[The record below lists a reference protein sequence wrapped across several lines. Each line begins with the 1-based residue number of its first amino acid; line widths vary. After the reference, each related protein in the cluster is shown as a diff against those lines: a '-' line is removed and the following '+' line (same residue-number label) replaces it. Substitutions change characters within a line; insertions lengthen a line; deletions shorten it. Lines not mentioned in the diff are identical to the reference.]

1 MRSSAM
7 ARRFGVFS
15 LAGAAVLL
23 FHTAAL
29 AQQSVPAKD
38 KTVKAP
44 AAKESA
50 AKDTP
55 AKESTAKEAAVS
67 APAKE
72 STAKEAPAKDAPAKE
87 STAKEAPAKDAP
99 VKNDADASKDAKEA
113 PAPTAS
119 PATPQAPQEL
129 PPGYGPPPGYRGSS
143 GQGYP
148 QPPAEDPYY
157 QGQYQPDYYYAPPPP
172 PYGYYP
178 PPRYHRR
185 YAAPP
190 ARYYEPASYRQ
201 FFFGFGLGVSGLSDY
216 AYELDSTESR
226 VGIGYNLRLGFGI
239 SPRWALVLSADGATA
254 YFQNMNLN
262 ETVFTIGPQ
271 FWVTP
276 KLYIRGG
283 IGAASRTYEYDSYYS
298 DSYGD
303 YYTESWTDSGMGGVA
318 ALGFEFVQSYH
329 VSLAV
334 EASGTIGYYNNKD
347 TLGTFGI
354 NFVMNL
360 F

>member
-7 ARRFGVFS
+7 TRKFGVLS

-23 FHTAAL
+23 FHSAAL

-38 KTVKAP
+38 KAVKAT
-44 AAKESA
+44 AAKEA
-50 AKDTP
+50 T
-55 AKESTAKEAAVS
+55 
-67 APAKE
+67 
-72 STAKEAPAKDAPAKE
+72 AKDAPAQEAVAKD
-87 STAKEAPAKDAP
+87 SPAKEAAAKDTAA
-99 VKNDADASKDAKEA
+99 KSDADTGVGDKDASKDAKEA
-113 PAPTAS
+113 PAPTVGAS
-119 PATPQAPQEL
+119 PAAPQTPQEL
-129 PPGYGPPPGYRGSS
+129 PPGYGPPPGYRGPS

-157 QGQYQPDYYYAPPPP
+157 QGQYQPDYYYPPPP

-178 PPRYHRR
+178 PPRHYRR

-239 SPRWALVLSADGATA
+239 SPRWALVLSADGASA

-298 DSYGD
+298 DYYGD

-334 EASGTIGYYNNKD
+334 EASGTVGYYNNKD